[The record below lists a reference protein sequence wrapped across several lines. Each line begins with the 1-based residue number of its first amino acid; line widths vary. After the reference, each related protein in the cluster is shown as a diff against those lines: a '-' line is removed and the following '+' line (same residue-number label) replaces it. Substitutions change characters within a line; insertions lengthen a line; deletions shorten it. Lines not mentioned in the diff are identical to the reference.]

1 MRVVNSPAADAD
13 LEEIAT
19 YIAQDNPT
27 RARSYVLELR
37 TKSRQLGDTPGM
49 GRTRPDIG
57 AGIRVLSHGNYL
69 IFYTVHDDLVRIERF
84 MHGARDIGVDDF
96 SGA

>member
-1 MRVVNSPAADAD
+1 MRVVTSPAADAD

-37 TKSRQLGDTPGM
+37 TKSQQLGDTPGM
-49 GRTRPDIG
+49 GRMRPDIRE
-57 AGIRVLSHGNYL
+57 GIRVFPHGNYL